1 MLTIAIIVLLICNI
15 ACLFLLF
22 TMNVLLEKWKKWY
35 WAELD
40 FNYQTQIKW
49 VKHSKNKLKLLKQI
63 GVLFPLEEVWLRNYE
78 KKLYSDY
85 SDQFDH
91 IEDINIIDKLK

>member
-49 VKHSKNKLKLLKQI
+49 VKHSKDKLKLLKL
-63 GVLFPLEEVWLRNYE
+63 GLGTMKRN
-78 KKLYSDY
+78 
-85 SDQFDH
+85 F
-91 IEDINIIDKLK
+91 IVITPINLTT